1 MITDRNPDVSFAG
14 IETVI
19 SIIIG
24 IAGIIL
30 IISAFRFI
38 STLDFLGRILI
49 GGFCAGFCFWHMK
62 NVFKGR

>member
-1 MITDRNPDVSFAG
+1 MRIDRNPDVSFSG
-14 IETVI
+14 METVTI
-19 SIIIG
+19 LIIG
-24 IAGIIL
+24 FAGIIL

-38 STLDFLGRILI
+38 SPLDFFGRILI